1 MVAMVSLE
9 QAIGITLA
17 SVVLIA
23 VPGPSVMFIV
33 GRALSYG
40 RVSAMGSVIGNA
52 IGCYS
57 VGVVIALGLGPLLER
72 SEILFQTIK
81 WAGILYLVYLGIQ
94 AIRHAGPVTTDEDE
108 GSEAKA
114 VKNSKTPWSAIRTGT
129 IVGLTNPKSFVLFT
143 AIVPQ
148 FINPAAGSTTLQM
161 LALGIVPMLIGLIT
175 DASWA
180 LVAGRARTWLAKS
193 PKRMTAIGRV
203 GGASIIG
210 VAASVAVSG
219 NHR

>member
-1 MVAMVSLE
+1 
-9 QAIGITLA
+9 
-17 SVVLIA
+17 
-23 VPGPSVMFIV
+23 MFVV

-40 RVSAMGSVIGNA
+40 RSNAISSVIGNA

-57 VGVVIALGLGPLLER
+57 VGALIAIGLGPLLER

-94 AIRHAGPVTTDEDE
+94 AIRHASPVTTDDE
-108 GSEAKA
+108 ARETKA
-114 VKNSKTPWSAIRTGT
+114 GKNSKTPWAAIRTGT

-148 FINPAAGSTTLQM
+148 FINPTAGSITVQM
-161 LALGIVPMLIGLIT
+161 LALGVVPMLIGLIT

-193 PKRMTAIGRV
+193 PKRMTAIGRI

-210 VAASVAVSG
+210 VGVSVAVSG